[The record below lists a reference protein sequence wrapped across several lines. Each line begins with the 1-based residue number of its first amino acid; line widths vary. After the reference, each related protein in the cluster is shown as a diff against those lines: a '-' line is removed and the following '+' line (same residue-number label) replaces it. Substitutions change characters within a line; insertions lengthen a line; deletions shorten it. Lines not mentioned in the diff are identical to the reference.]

1 MTTKATRRATATL
14 CVLFSLGVNAP
25 AFAQT
30 GWSTGI
36 ATVPLPSGGS
46 AVAPLVVGPA
56 GDAITA
62 SSVFAAGVNT
72 LFLARFD
79 RITATWTAA
88 VPIVSGPGVA
98 YSAAAIDGTG
108 NVLLAYVADDPAAG
122 RSVYSVWYDAVARHW
137 SAPERRSTTGGTLAA
152 ASAIHIFDTGD
163 ATLVFHVDS
172 QIYLSRF
179 VRATGTW
186 EAARTL
192 VLSSVASQVRVS
204 PTGDVRLVGFDGS
217 RIRESVCPSGPGTSC
232 SFPSDIATNVANVVS
247 LTFVANAAGDAA
259 VAWTNGTVFVARR
272 SAAGPWGA
280 AVAVSPSD
288 GASHVGVQA
297 GIDAAGNVI
306 ASWSRSA
313 AAPRIQFARYSAAQ
327 ASWSQA
333 ATLTPPGSG
342 AAALSMNEAGH
353 VFLAWR
359 HTTPALNST
368 VVAARYLAASDSWEF
383 VSLPTVDGASDP
395 ALGVDAGGSA
405 LAVWNISASAGGG
418 TLFARWTGSLDP
430 PTVIAQ
436 SAGSGTI
443 SLTLQSPPSLDPAWT
458 ATNIE
463 YSLDDGASWIARAP
477 ASPSAPLAL
486 QGLTDTVAYHLRL
499 RTVNA
504 AGPGRASARLVARSG
519 TDTAPGT
526 LRVVSRAGRVLTLA
540 WTPPPAGLE
549 PSTYRVEGGLAG
561 QAQVLATVPTGGA
574 ATQIA
579 LSVPDGTFF
588 VRVTG
593 MVGTTAL
600 GTSTSRTI
608 AVGVAGVPPAPETLL
623 GSSNGPALALSWRLP
638 LEGPAPTGIRV
649 GVTGALTTSLDL
661 PPTESFSFPA
671 VPPGTYTFTVSALSG
686 PNASAVS
693 NVVTL
698 TFPGTCGGALNP
710 PSAFSA
716 STQGG
721 SVFLDWMPPTSGEA
735 VTGYLVTVTGSFTGT
750 FPASARTLVAPA
762 PPGSYTVRVAATGLC
777 GTSAFSAPR
786 TVVVP

>member
-1 MTTKATRRATATL
+1 MTTKATRRAAVTL
-14 CVLFSLGVNAP
+14 CVLLSTGVSAR
-25 AFAQT
+25 ASAQT
-30 GWSTGI
+30 GWTTGI

-46 AVAPLVVGPA
+46 SVAPLVVGPA

-72 LFLARFD
+72 LFVARFD

-88 VPIVSGPGVA
+88 VPIASGPGVA
-98 YSAAAIDGTG
+98 YGAAAIDGTG
-108 NVLLAYVADDPAAG
+108 NVLLAYVADDPAVG
-122 RSVYSVWYDAVARHW
+122 RSVYSVWYDAVARRW
-137 SAPERRSTTGGTLAA
+137 GAPERRSTTGGLLAA
-152 ASAIHIFDTGD
+152 VSAVRIFDTGD
-163 ATLVFHVDS
+163 ATVVFQIDS
-172 QIYLSRF
+172 QTHRSRF

-186 EAARTL
+186 DTTGLTVPPGVAGQAL
-192 VLSSVASQVRVS
+192 VTA
-204 PTGDVRLVGFDGS
+204 TGDVRLVGFDGS
-217 RIRESVCPSGPGTSC
+217 RIRESVCPSGFGTLC
-232 SFPSDIATNVANVVS
+232 GFPVDIATNVANVVS

-259 VAWTNGTVFVARR
+259 VAWTNGTVSVARR
-272 SAAGPWGA
+272 SAAGPWGP
-280 AVAVSPSD
+280 AVAVSPPD
-288 GASHVGVQA
+288 GASHTGVQA
-297 GIDAAGNVI
+297 GIDAAGNVM
-306 ASWSRSA
+306 ASWIVSA
-313 AAPRIQFARYSAAQ
+313 AAPRILFARYQAAQ
-327 ASWSQA
+327 ASWSPA
-333 ATLTPPGSG
+333 ATLTPPASS

-368 VVAARYLAASDSWEF
+368 VVAARYLAATDNWEF

-405 LAVWNISASAGGG
+405 LAVWNIAASAGGG

-430 PTVIAQ
+430 PTVIGQ
-436 SAGSGTI
+436 SPGSGTL
-443 SLTLQSPPSLDPAWT
+443 SLTLQPPPSADPAWT

-477 ASPSAPLAL
+477 ASPSAPLAI

-519 TDTAPGT
+519 TDTAPGS
-526 LRVVSRAGRVLTLA
+526 LRVVSRVGRVLTLA

-549 PSTYRVEGGLAG
+549 PTSYTVEGGLAG
-561 QAQVLATVPTGGA
+561 QAQVLAAVPTGGA
-574 ATQIA
+574 ATRFA

-593 MVGTTAL
+593 MVGPTAL
-600 GTSTSRTI
+600 GTSTARTI
-608 AVGVAGVPPAPETLL
+608 AVGVPGVPPAPETLL
-623 GSSNGPALALSWRLP
+623 GSANGSALALSWRLP

-649 GVTGALTTSLDL
+649 AVSGVLTTSLDL
-661 PPTESFSFPA
+661 PPTESFAFPA
-671 VPPGTYTFTVSALSG
+671 VPPGTYTFTVSALNG
-686 PNASAVS
+686 PNASAAS

-721 SVFLDWMPPTSGEA
+721 SVFLDWLPPTSGEA
-735 VTGYLVTVTGSFTGT
+735 ITGYLVTVTGSFTGT
-750 FPASARTLVAPA
+750 FPASARTLVTPA

-777 GTSAFSAPR
+777 GTSAFTAPQ